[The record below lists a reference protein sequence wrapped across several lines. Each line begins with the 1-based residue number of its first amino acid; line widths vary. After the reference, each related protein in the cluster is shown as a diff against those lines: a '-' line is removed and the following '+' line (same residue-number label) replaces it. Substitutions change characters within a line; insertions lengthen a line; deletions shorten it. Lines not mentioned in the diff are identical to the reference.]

1 MRRYVVPTIVLAA
14 VGFSVGVLYRFFVNP
29 ADQATLANYLRSG
42 FHGAGQCYSGACL
55 AEWHGG
61 PLAALAV

>member
-1 MRRYVVPTIVLAA
+1 MRRYVIPAIVLGA

-42 FHGAGQCYSGACL
+42 SHFDPQRTSVA
-55 AEWHGG
+55 
-61 PLAALAV
+61 